1 MPRRS
6 KGPRLWLQPA
16 RKDGKGNV
24 IEQAVWVIREGSTKR
39 STRCGPRETERA
51 RAALRDYLNAKPT
64 ERTSDCDPSAVA
76 IADVVA
82 IYAEDVVSKHAR
94 PKETAARLSR
104 ILDFF
109 GDKTLS
115 FLNKKTCADY
125 TKKRGSEP
133 AARRELEDL
142 RAAVRHHWEAGL
154 CVALTPVVLPDR
166 GAGRERW
173 LTRQEAAHLLRTA
186 RQMRQKQF
194 GKATDRATAQHVAQF
209 ILVGLYTGTRAGA
222 ICGAALD
229 QPTIGRSWIDLEN
242 GIFHRKAIGRRRQK
256 NKQQPSVRL
265 PPRLLAHLRRW
276 KRKGISVRSLIEWNG
291 EPVKRINKAFRSV
304 RRAAGLG
311 DDVIPHILRHTC
323 ATWLAQRGVATWEAA
338 GFLGMTEQTFVEVY
352 GHHHPDH
359 QKNAVNAF
367 GGPRQFPDRY
377 NETKCEPMRSNV
389 VRIANKH

>member
-6 KGPRLWLQPA
+6 KGPRLWFQPA

-24 IEQAVWVIREGSTKR
+24 IERAVWVIREGSTKR
-39 STRCGPRETERA
+39 STGCGPGEIEQAT
-51 RAALRDYLNAKPT
+51 AALRDYLNAKPT
-64 ERTSDCDPSAVA
+64 ERPRKRDPSSVA

-82 IYAEDVVSKHAR
+82 IYAEDEVRKHAR
-94 PKETAARLSR
+94 PKESAARLGR

-109 GDKTLS
+109 GDKMLS
-115 FLNKKTCADY
+115 YLNNTTCAGY
-125 TKKRGSEP
+125 VKKRGSEA

-166 GAGRERW
+166 GEGRERW

-186 RQMRQKQF
+186 RRMRQIQF
-194 GKATDRATAQHVAQF
+194 GKATDRAIAQHVARF

-229 QPTIGRSWIDLEN
+229 QPTIGRSWIDLES
-242 GIFHRKAIGRRRQK
+242 GIFYGQTIGRRKKK
-256 NKQQPSVRL
+256 NKQQTPVRL

-276 KRKGISVRSLIEWNG
+276 KRKGILVHSLIEWNG
-291 EPVKRINKAFRSV
+291 NSVKRINKAFRSV
-304 RRAAGLG
+304 RREAGFG
-311 DDVIPHILRHTC
+311 DDVIPHSLRHTC
-323 ATWLAQRGVATWEAA
+323 ATWLAQRGVPTWEAA
-338 GFLGMTEQTFVEVY
+338 GFLGMTEQMFINVY

-367 GGPRQFPDRY
+367 GSPRQIPDRY
-377 NETKCEPMRSNV
+377 NETKREHTGSNV
-389 VRIANKH
+389 VKIANKH

>member
-39 STRCGPRETERA
+39 STGCGSGEIERA
-51 RAALRDYLNAKPT
+51 TEALRDYLNAKPT
-64 ERTSDCDPSAVA
+64 KRARDCDPSSVS

-94 PKETAARLSR
+94 PKETAARLER
-104 ILDFF
+104 ILNYF
-109 GDKTLS
+109 GDKCLS
-115 FLNKKTCADY
+115 YLNKKTCAEY
-125 TKKRGSEP
+125 VKKRGSEA

-142 RAAVRHHWEAGL
+142 RSAVRHHWEAGL
-154 CVALTPVVLPDR
+154 CVSVTPVVLPER
-166 GAGRERW
+166 GAARERW
-173 LTRQEAAHLLRTA
+173 LTRQEAAHFLRTA
-186 RQMRQKQF
+186 RRMRQFQF
-194 GKATDRATAQHVAQF
+194 GKETDRATAYHVAQF
-209 ILVGLYTGTRAGA
+209 FLAGLYTGTRAGA

-242 GIFHRKAIGRRRQK
+242 GIFYRQAVGKRKQK
-256 NKQQPSVRL
+256 NKQQSPVRL

-276 KRKGISVRSLIEWNG
+276 KRKGISIRSLIEWNG

-304 RRAAGLG
+304 RREAGFG
-311 DDVIPHILRHTC
+311 TDVVPHTLRHTC
-323 ATWLAQRGVATWEAA
+323 ATWLAQRGVPTWEAA
-338 GFLGMTEQTFVEVY
+338 GYLGMTEKTFIDVY

-367 GGPRQFPDRY
+367 GSPRQFPDRY
-377 NETKCEPMRSNV
+377 NGTESERRGSNV
-389 VRIANKH
+389 LKLASKY